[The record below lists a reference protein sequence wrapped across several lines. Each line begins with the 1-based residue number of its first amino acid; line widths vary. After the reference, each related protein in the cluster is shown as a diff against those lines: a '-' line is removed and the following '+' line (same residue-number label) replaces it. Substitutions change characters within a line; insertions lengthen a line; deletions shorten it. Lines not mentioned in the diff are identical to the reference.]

1 MKTRF
6 AVAFRVL
13 GMFLAL
19 AGTVAAQDIVVLPGT
34 APWTPIQEP
43 DARMLADLDRFLT
56 RELERAPALRQ
67 AFWQPDFSSAE
78 AWARSLDPNRERLRR
93 IIGAV
98 DARLPVEALEF
109 VANTAA
115 PARVAETEAFGV
127 YAVRW
132 PVFEGVH
139 GEGLWLLP
147 KMNVVARVVAVPD
160 ADQTP
165 EQVAGLAPGLPAER
179 QFARRLAEHGCEVLV
194 PVLVN
199 RDCAWSGSD
208 TARRFTNQPHREWIY
223 RQAFPLGRHIIGYEV
238 QKVLAAL
245 DWFALEPTIEPG
257 AQTGGPPYRGV
268 AVGGAAGT
276 NAPDAASP
284 RLPLGLVGYGEGG
297 LIAFYAAA
305 LDTRADATLVSGY
318 FDSRQQL
325 WAEPVY
331 RNLFGLLREF
341 GDAEIAAL
349 IAPRA
354 LIVEHAAAPNVPG
367 PPPPREGRSAAAPG
381 RITTPDYASVEA
393 EFARAR
399 ERVRRGALKDFD
411 GFQLISGAEGMTTG
425 PMSDR
430 ALAALLRALGQPLE
444 RLRPPGEAPNDL
456 RANFDPAERQR
467 RAVAELV
474 AHTQRLLRNAE
485 RARREFFW
493 ARLRSDSLTNF
504 AVSTRPP
511 REFLSAEILGVFT
524 NAPGP
529 MNARSRRFAQ
539 EARWSGYEVGL
550 DVWPDVWVY
559 GLLLLPNDLQPGE
572 RRPAVV
578 CLHGLEGTPF
588 DLINTNAA
596 SAAFRF
602 YRAFAARLAERGFV
616 VFAPQGFYRGGEAFR
631 QLQRKA
637 NPLGRTLF
645 GIMAAQLGR
654 ALEWLAAQP
663 FVDAKRIGGY
673 GFSYGGS
680 AVMHLTPVLEGF
692 AAAICSGSFN
702 EWTFKTVSTDF
713 AAGFL
718 FVPEYE
724 VFEFNLANTFSHAEM
739 AALIAPR
746 PFMVERGHDDPVGT
760 DEWVSYEFAKVR
772 RLYERLGV
780 AERAQIEFFDGGHT
794 VRGEGTFRFLHRE
807 LHWPESGR

>member
-1 MKTRF
+1 MKTRL
-6 AVAFRVL
+6 ATACDVVWMLLLCA
-13 GMFLAL
+13 GM
-19 AGTVAAQDIVVLPGT
+19 GAAQEIVTLPGT
-34 APWTPIQEP
+34 APLTPLQEP
-43 DARMLADLDRFLT
+43 DARMRADLDRFLM
-56 RELERAPALRQ
+56 RELERAPANRQ
-67 AFWQPDFSSAE
+67 TFWRPDFSSVE
-78 AWARSLDPNRERLRR
+78 AYARSLEPNRERLRA

-98 DARLPVEALEF
+98 DPRLPVGALEF
-109 VANTAA
+109 VASTVA
-115 PARVAETEAFGV
+115 PAKVAETAAFTA

-132 PVFEGVH
+132 PVFEGVF
-139 GEGLWLLP
+139 GEGLWLRP
-147 KMNVVARVVAVPD
+147 KASVVARVVALPD

-165 EQVAGLAPGLPAER
+165 EQLVGLAAGLPAER

-199 RDCAWSGSD
+199 RDCTWSGSE
-208 TARRFTNQPHREWIY
+208 TAQRFTNQPHREWIY

-245 DWFALEPTIEPG
+245 DWFALEPTLFE
-257 AQTGGPPYRGV
+257 
-268 AVGGAAGT
+268 AADGQSASAAT
-276 NAPDAASP
+276 PAETAPDAVSP
-284 RLPLGLVGYGEGG
+284 RLPLGLAGYGEGG

-305 LDTRADATLVSGY
+305 LDARAAATLVSGY

-341 GDAEIAAL
+341 GDAEIASL

-354 LIVEHAAAPNVPG
+354 LIVEHAPAPDIPG
-367 PPPPREGRSAAAPG
+367 PPPPREGRSGAAPG
-381 RITTPDYASVEA
+381 RITTPDYVSVEA
-393 EFARAR
+393 EFLRAR
-399 ERVRRGALKDFD
+399 DRVRQGALQNFD
-411 GFQLISGAEGMTTG
+411 GFQLISGAEGMPTG

-430 ALAALLRALGQPLE
+430 ALVALLRALGLRLE
-444 RLRPPGEAPNDL
+444 RLRPPDQPPRDL
-456 RANFDPAERQR
+456 RPEFDPSERQR

-474 AHTQRLLRNAE
+474 AHTQRLFRRAE

-493 ARLRSDSLTNF
+493 ARLKTDSLASF
-504 AVSTRPP
+504 AASTRPL
-511 REFLSAEILGVFT
+511 REFLSTEILGVFT

-539 EARWSGYEVGL
+539 EARWNGYEVTL
-550 DVWPDVWVY
+550 DVWPDVWVH

-588 DLINTNAA
+588 DLLNTNAA

-645 GIMAAQLGR
+645 GLMAAQLER
-654 ALEWLAAQP
+654 ALDWLAAQP
-663 FVDAKRIGGY
+663 FVEAERIGVY

-680 AVMHLTPVLEGF
+680 AVMHLAPVLERF

-724 VFEFNLANTFSHAEM
+724 VFEFNLAHSFSHAEL

-746 PFMVERGHDDPVGT
+746 PFMVERGHGDPVGT

-772 RLYERLGV
+772 RLYEQLGV
-780 AERAQIEFFDGGHT
+780 GERAQIEFFDGGHT
-794 VRGEGTFRFLHRE
+794 VRGEGTFHFLHRQ
-807 LHWPESGR
+807 LQWPESRE